1 MMDASKLRR
10 PQSRVVP
17 GSKHDVVRRN
27 AEQVLQARADGFTW
41 ASIAAALGLDVSEA
55 AMRRLAVRT
64 GVIAGAQHAAT
75 SERGSKPRAEPARNP
90 GFEPVPKPVREP
102 GSEPDGK
109 PSSGRP
115 AKPVT
120 EPATTNDGAGSHAT
134 AAGFGDGDFE
144 PPPGIRDTPL
154 QRRFRA
160 PANVPP
166 RDEMP

>member
-1 MMDASKLRR
+1 MDASKLRR
-10 PQSRVVP
+10 PQSRVIP
-17 GSKHDVVRRN
+17 GSKHDVVRRS
-27 AEQVLQARADGFTW
+27 AEQILQARSDGFTW

-64 GVIAGAQHAAT
+64 GVIADAQHAAT

-90 GFEPVPKPVREP
+90 GSEPAPKPDRDPGPKPVDKPRSGP
-102 GSEPDGK
+102 FSKPVSEP
-109 PSSGRP
+109 
-115 AKPVT
+115 AKSN
-120 EPATTNDGAGSHAT
+120 ADAGSSTT